1 MFPQRYCFH
10 ELQSIAICQESSIG
24 YWIKFR
30 FRITVAL
37 KMRENARLDFLIY
50 LLFFFFFSSRRK
62 FLKCHIQ
69 LSVLIQIILFSS
81 FQASVDMTLTSFLNV
96 CKYLCLAVFVM
107 QFLTP
112 KSQFAMMLQWHKNE
126 FGNCLWYIFLCM

>member
-10 ELQSIAICQESSIG
+10 ELQSIAICLESSIG

-50 LLFFFFFSSRRK
+50 LLFFFFF
-62 FLKCHIQ
+62 FPAEEN
-69 LSVLIQIILFSS
+69 F
-81 FQASVDMTLTSFLNV
+81 
-96 CKYLCLAVFVM
+96 
-107 QFLTP
+107 
-112 KSQFAMMLQWHKNE
+112 
-126 FGNCLWYIFLCM
+126 